1 MFVASWRA
9 RGFSPVTID
18 NDIGQL
24 KRTLATM
31 RDLALFLVNERNKG
45 DWSLIDVHDIEAF
58 LNTLPRGWCC
68 RPDP

>member
-1 MFVASWRA
+1 
-9 RGFSPVTID
+9 
-18 NDIGQL
+18 
-24 KRTLATM
+24 M